1 MFELGGG
8 SGGRLDWWKGMFC
21 AENQVQHLIS
31 QLLLVLW
38 VSIVE
43 LGGHMVSLR
52 PRSSQMP
59 FDGKSFTMKGGSKT
73 GCQWGLSESILT
85 DLNA

>member
-8 SGGRLDWWKGMFC
+8 SGGRLEWRKGIFFC

-38 VSIVE
+38 VAIMD
-43 LGGHMVSLR
+43 LGGHVVSLR
-52 PRSSQMP
+52 PWSSRKP
-59 FDGKSFTMKGGSKT
+59 FDRKTFTMKGGSKK
-73 GCQWGLSESILT
+73 GWIY
-85 DLNA
+85 